1 MVSYA
6 ACFLLTVVLELLWL
20 AILFCVWKPPCGR
33 VNLALLIIGMNGI
46 SHPLAWLAFTTVSF
60 PIGAEVLWIV
70 WIEFAVFLCEALLLR
85 SVAGLTWWASI
96 LMSCVLNLISLTA
109 GSALLAILFS

>member
-6 ACFLLTVVLELLWL
+6 CCFLLTVILELLWL

-33 VNLALLIIGMNGI
+33 VNLVLLIIGMNGI

-60 PIGAEVLWIV
+60 PIDAEILWIV
-70 WIEFAVFLCEALLLR
+70 SIEFAVFLCEALLLR
-85 SVAGLTWWASI
+85 SVAGLTWRASI
-96 LMSCVLNLISLTA
+96 LMSFALNLISMLA
-109 GSALLAILFS
+109 GSALLASLFL